1 MLPLQRGKIQQA
13 DTLMAR
19 CPSLWTQCCINNNKN
34 WKRVLLSKRGLS
46 SSSSSSSSVLSAG
59 ETFHHPSSWLWFQLS
74 GRSLKEGLND
84 KILLN
89 TVIAAP
95 WQRRTNLACK
105 RTWSLHVYRL
115 VPCFKL
121 CVVAQV
127 GLLILCAV
135 GCCVG
140 LLSHL
145 RNKWQMITTI
155 FGHVIIKPKVSKTVH
170 CYWPRYQTVTQYWPK
185 E

>member
-34 WKRVLLSKRGLS
+34 WKRVLLSKRGL
-46 SSSSSSSSVLSAG
+46 SSSSSSSVLSAG

-95 WQRRTNLACK
+95 WQRRTNLSKEAPPVRGHGVYMFTDLFHVSNFVSLLRLGFWYFVQLVAVLAC
-105 RTWSLHVYRL
+105 W
-115 VPCFKL
+115 
-121 CVVAQV
+121 
-127 GLLILCAV
+127 
-135 GCCVG
+135 
-140 LLSHL
+140 
-145 RNKWQMITTI
+145 
-155 FGHVIIKPKVSKTVH
+155 VI
-170 CYWPRYQTVTQYWPK
+170 
-185 E
+185 

>member
-19 CPSLWTQCCINNNKN
+19 CPSLLTQCCINNNKN
-34 WKRVLLSKRGLS
+34 WKRVLLSKRGF

-89 TVIAAP
+89 TVLAAP
-95 WQRRTNLACK
+95 WQRRTNLSKEAPPV
-105 RTWSLHVYRL
+105 RGHGVYMFTDLFHVSN
-115 VPCFKL
+115 F
-121 CVVAQV
+121 
-127 GLLILCAV
+127 GFLILCAV

-145 RNKWQMITTI
+145 RNKWQTITTI
-155 FGHVIIKPKVSKTVH
+155 FGHLIIKPKVSKPVH

>member
-19 CPSLWTQCCINNNKN
+19 CPSLLTQCCINNNKN
-34 WKRVLLSKRGLS
+34 WKRVLLSKRGL
-46 SSSSSSSSVLSAG
+46 SSSSSSSVLSAG

-89 TVIAAP
+89 TVLAAP
-95 WQRRTNLACK
+95 WQRRTNLSKEAPPV
-105 RTWSLHVYRL
+105 RGHGVYMFTDLFHVSNFMFRCSGW
-115 VPCFKL
+115 VFDTL
-121 CVVAQV
+121 CSW
-127 GLLILCAV
+127 LLCWL
-135 GCCVG
+135 
-140 LLSHL
+140 
-145 RNKWQMITTI
+145 
-155 FGHVIIKPKVSKTVH
+155 TVH